1 MRVQSADRGF
11 GSAREREVEE
21 PDVTGLARRAP
32 ALGADAGARFY
43 RRDLMALN
51 RDQQIRAAALEA
63 TALATGLTAG
73 QVVQIL
79 NPGREFFEAGVERA
93 ERQARRQAKALRA
106 AKAPSAEATKG
117 YR

>member
-1 MRVQSADRGF
+1 
-11 GSAREREVEE
+11 
-21 PDVTGLARRAP
+21 
-32 ALGADAGARFY
+32 
-43 RRDLMALN
+43 MALN

-79 NPGREFFEAGVERA
+79 NLGREFFEAGVERA